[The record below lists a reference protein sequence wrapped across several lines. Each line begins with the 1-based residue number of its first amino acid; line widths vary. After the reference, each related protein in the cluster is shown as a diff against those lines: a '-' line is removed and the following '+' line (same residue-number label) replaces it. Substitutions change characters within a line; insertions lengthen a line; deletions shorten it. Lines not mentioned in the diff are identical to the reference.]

1 MSKDLVDNE
10 LILKLHQND
19 ISAFDSLYWKYH
31 QPVLRNII
39 KLTRDSEVAQ
49 DILQDVFSTL
59 WEKRHDINTQNSISG
74 WLFVVSYNQSISYL
88 RKVLREST
96 AKKTLEITPI
106 ATEALDNLNISENRY
121 ELLQL
126 AIEKLSPQKRKV
138 FILCKVEGKSYEEA
152 ARELNIS
159 KHTVKE
165 YLSLSMISIKA
176 FVNKHPESWKT
187 AILFFLFVDKI

>member
-39 KLTRDSEVAQ
+39 KLTRDSEVSQ

-59 WEKRHDINTQNSISG
+59 WEKRHDINTQHSISG

-96 AKKTLEITPI
+96 AKKTLEITPLI
-106 ATEALDNLNISENRY
+106 PDTLDTLNISENRY

-138 FILCKVEGKSYEEA
+138 FMLCKVEGKSYEEA

-176 FVNKHPESWKT
+176 FVSKHPESWKT
-187 AILFFLFVDKI
+187 AILFFLFVDQI